1 MNLIRYQR
9 QNSGFT
15 LPEILLIVVIL
26 GIFAALAAPS
36 FLSWVNSK
44 RVEDVLLQVEG
55 AVKEAQAEAIRK
67 SQACELNISTS
78 SVTSTPPSCLPTG
91 TRDLTQVSGGSSS
104 VGVAFIAANNSTLTF
119 SPKGTTTSS
128 NIFVFYH
135 PDQAQGMRCLAI
147 SSGIGIVRTGQFQGP
162 HIPTTSDATPANC
175 HTS

>member
-1 MNLIRYQR
+1 MNSILHQQKSR
-9 QNSGFT
+9 GFT
-15 LPEILLIVVIL
+15 LPEVLLIVITL

-44 RVEDVLLQVEG
+44 TVEDVLSQVEG
-55 AVKEAQAEAIRK
+55 ALKEAQAEAIRK

-78 SVTSTPPSCLPTG
+78 SITSIPPNCLPTG
-91 TRDLTQVSGGSSS
+91 SRDLTQLSGGSSS
-104 VGVAFIAANNSTLTF
+104 LGVTFIASNNSKITF

-135 PDQAQGMRCLAI
+135 PDQARGMRCLAI
-147 SSGIGIVRTGQFQGP
+147 SSGIGIIRTGQFQGP
-162 HIPTTSDATPANC
+162 HIPTTSDATSTNC